1 MKKNEPIT
9 TSSEWTFEHIDAY
22 YDAIN
27 EIATEYGLDCYPNQ
41 IEVIGSEQ
49 MLDAYSSIGMPLF
62 YNHWSFGQDFIKNNY
77 FYKKDYQALAYEI
90 VINSDPCIAYL
101 MEDNTMMMQIL
112 VTAHACFG
120 HNAFF
125 KGNYLFKQWTDAEGI
140 IDYLVFAKRFIAD
153 CEEKY
158 GFAEVEEV
166 LDACHSLQEYGVD
179 KYKHPTRLS
188 VKEDKERE
196 KERQEYIQ
204 SQLNEIWETIPKA
217 KPETGEDEEDD
228 SFPKAPQENIL
239 YFIEKNAPK
248 LDQWK
253 REVIRIVRKLSQYFY
268 PQRQTKV
275 MNEGFATFWHYTLV
289 NDLYDRGYINDGYM
303 TEFLIAH
310 TNVVTQRPYNHPQY
324 SGLNPYA
331 LGFAMYQDIKR
342 ISIDPTDED
351 REIFE
356 FAGNGDWV
364 GNIVHAMQN
373 FKDESFI
380 LQYLSPKV
388 IRDFHLFSVVDLEK
402 DPKMQVSGIHDD
414 ASYQTVKRAL
424 SAQYNIGYSIPDI
437 QVVDVDRWGDRSITL
452 NHIMVGNRPLETEE
466 TTEVMKQLSLLWG
479 YDVYLNSIDENDQ
492 VRATFAIKDGAD
504 PQLDVFL
511 DDDEG

>member
-1 MKKNEPIT
+1 MTYLT
-9 TSSEWTFEHIDAY
+9 TSSEWTFEAIDAY
-22 YDAIN
+22 YDVLN
-27 EIATEYGLDCYPNQ
+27 EIVEEYGLDCYPNQ
-41 IEVIGSEQ
+41 IEIIGSEQ

-62 YNHWSFGQDFIKNNY
+62 YNHWSFGQDFIKNQF
-77 FYKKDYQALAYEI
+77 FYKKHYSALAYEI

-112 VTAHACFG
+112 VMAHACFG

-158 GFAEVEEV
+158 GFDEVEEI
-166 LDACHSLQEYGVD
+166 LDACHSLQEYGID

-188 VKEDKERE
+188 VKEEKERE

-204 SQLNEIWETIPKA
+204 SQLNEIWSTIPKT
-217 KPETGEDEEDD
+217 KPDEEDD
-228 SFPKAPQENIL
+228 EEELFPKAPQENLL
-239 YFIEKNAPK
+239 YFVEKNAPN

-253 REVIRIVRKLSQYFY
+253 REIIRIVRKLSQYFY

-303 TEFLIAH
+303 QEFIVNH
-310 TNVVTQRPYNHPQY
+310 TNICLQPPYNDCKRF
-324 SGLNPYA
+324 SGINPYA
-331 LGFAMYQDIKR
+331 LGFAIYRDIKR

-351 REIFE
+351 RKYFD

-364 GNIVHAMQN
+364 GNIVYAMQN

-380 LQYLSPKV
+380 LQYLSPTV
-388 IRDFHLFSVVDLEK
+388 VRDFHLFSVLDLER
-402 DPKMQVSGIHDD
+402 DPKLLISGIHDD
-414 ASYQTVKRAL
+414 QSFQTIRRAL
-424 SAQYNIGYSIPDI
+424 AAQYNIGYSIPDI
-437 QVVDVDRWGDRSITL
+437 QVYNVDRWGDRSIKLRHT
-452 NHIMVGNRPLETEE
+452 MVGNRPLRTEE
-466 TTEVMKQLSLLWG
+466 TTEVLKHFATLWG
-479 YDVYLNSIDENDQ
+479 YDVYLNSVDENGQ
-492 VRATFAIKDGAD
+492 VRAQYAIKDD
-504 PQLDVFL
+504 ETLLDVFL
-511 DDDEG
+511 DDDDG